1 QLSNWIK
8 FLASI
13 WKHLRIVGLS
23 GSDKLAVLQGCPGMA
38 GAAGPKGDPGAAG
51 MKGVQGTQGIP
62 GKAGPQGLKGKVTSG
77 KPCALG
83 RQLAIILTFNKYFK
97 FWFCLGAKNCK
108 ELLVRGNA
116 LSGWYTIYPSDCNA
130 RTVLCDMDTDGGG
143 WLVFQKRADG
153 SENFFR
159 NWDSYKRGFGSQQ
172 SEFWLGNDNIHLLTS
187 LGNHE
192 LRIDLKDFENNT
204 QFAKY
209 KSFKI
214 AGEMEKYKLILGDF
228 IGGTAGDSLTSH
240 KDMKFSTRDHDND
253 LGSNAQNCA
262 ALYKGAWWYKDCH
275 WSNLNGMYLAGAH
288 ASFADGVNW
297 RTGKGYNY
305 SYKQSEMK
313 FRPV

>member
-1 QLSNWIK
+1 
-8 FLASI
+8 
-13 WKHLRIVGLS
+13 
-23 GSDKLAVLQGCPGMA
+23 
-38 GAAGPKGDPGAAG
+38 
-51 MKGVQGTQGIP
+51 
-62 GKAGPQGLKGKVTSG
+62 GKD
-77 KPCALG
+77 
-83 RQLAIILTFNKYFK
+83 YFK